1 MKIEN
6 SLCSYHKQVKLP
18 FLFSFRKLENRRVE
32 QILPGLG
39 GVGTSG
45 REEEVK
51 KGYRRVNMVRILCTH
66 LYKLKTA
73 TCLNYSRNGRRRNK
87 GD

>member
-45 REEEVK
+45 REEEVGK
-51 KGYRRVNMVRILCTH
+51 WHGRMNIMQILCTH
-66 LYKLKTA
+66 VCK
-73 TCLNYSRNGRRRNK
+73 
-87 GD
+87 